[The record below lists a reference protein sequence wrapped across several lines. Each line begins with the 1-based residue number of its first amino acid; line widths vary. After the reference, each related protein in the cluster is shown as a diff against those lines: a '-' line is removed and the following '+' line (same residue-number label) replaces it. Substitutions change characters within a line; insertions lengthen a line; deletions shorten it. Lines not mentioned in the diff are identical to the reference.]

1 MKCSTPITVTRK
13 QAQTM
18 LAAVITTQ
26 ATITH
31 HDPQLEGVRLMLVAA
46 LERIGR
52 QETKSMLRVPH

>member
-1 MKCSTPITVTRK
+1 
-13 QAQTM
+13 M

-26 ATITH
+26 ASITH
-31 HDPQLEGVRLMLVAA
+31 HDPQLDGVRLMLVAA